1 MRQQISR
8 WFRHSPFVMTAV
20 TVGVIG
26 LLGVGASAVWA
37 LKIQAD
43 PQVIRKV
50 EPLTNTGV
58 NVDGLTLDQWMA
70 RGNTPETY
78 RPVPKTIFH
87 PGETMW
93 VLRQDCFVNK
103 VSTGVIFRVFY
114 GGDRR
119 DKNGDLD
126 LTKQSGSQYMLDPLP
141 IPSRSDGCPVKN
153 HRVPLGTDMQLQVWT
168 YGPGVDFYKN
178 PMQTSVR
185 IHFRPVVF
193 EIVAAP
199 GTKVS
204 APGKP

>member
-1 MRQQISR
+1 MLHLIR
-8 WFRHSPFVMTAV
+8 WFRQSPFTMTLVAACAV
-20 TVGVIG
+20 GLIG
-26 LLGVGASAVWA
+26 LGASAVYA
-37 LKIQAD
+37 LKIQPD
-43 PQVIRKV
+43 PQVIRKM
-50 EPLTNTGV
+50 EPLPNTGI
-58 NVDGLTLDQWMA
+58 DAGGLTLDQWIA
-70 RGNTPETY
+70 RGNPPEKY
-78 RPVPKTIFH
+78 QPVPKTVFY

-103 VSTGVIFRVFY
+103 LASGWVFRVFY

-126 LTKQSGSQYMLDPLP
+126 VTKQSGTQYILDPLP

-153 HRVPLGTDMQLQVWT
+153 HRVLLGADMQPQTWT

-178 PMQTSVR
+178 PMQTSIR

-193 EIVAAP
+193 EIVSAP

-204 APGKP
+204 APPKP